1 MHYIRLK
8 TQCAVPLNK
17 SNGWCT
23 CIGYR
28 LQGSITWLSIDSV
41 LDIYS
46 VTPNWSRRTMS
57 AGREGASKWTACDWL
72 DLHSCLSCHGK
83 SHTYKDTK
91 RKQPYK
97 HTFKH
102 SHSKESYAIFS
113 LFSVALMRIMWLMAC
128 SYLYLCVLRQHG
140 DRLAWW
146 ELPLL
151 CWKLRSCGLYTCLTS
166 LPAPVT
172 SFGNQLEHMCV
183 WWGREYMHTSVKRSE
198 KESNDWHKH
207 YIKQFIL
214 ELFNCFC
221 RRDLHL
227 TRNSTNN
234 NTTIHILNNRKYI
247 QMTDYPTNKHK

>member
-8 TQCAVPLNK
+8 TQCVCAYVPLNK
-17 SNGWCT
+17 SHGWCT

-91 RKQPYK
+91 SKQPYK
-97 HTFKH
+97 HIQTF
-102 SHSKESYAIFS
+102 SFKEKLCYLLSFQCGFNENYVAHGMFIF
-113 LFSVALMRIMWLMAC
+113 LFVC
-128 SYLYLCVLRQHG
+128 

-183 WWGREYMHTSVKRSE
+183 SDGVGNTCIQVWKYMKRNQMIGISTT
-198 KESNDWHKH
+198 
-207 YIKQFIL
+207 IKQFI
-214 ELFNCFC
+214 
-221 RRDLHL
+221 
-227 TRNSTNN
+227 
-234 NTTIHILNNRKYI
+234 
-247 QMTDYPTNKHK
+247 